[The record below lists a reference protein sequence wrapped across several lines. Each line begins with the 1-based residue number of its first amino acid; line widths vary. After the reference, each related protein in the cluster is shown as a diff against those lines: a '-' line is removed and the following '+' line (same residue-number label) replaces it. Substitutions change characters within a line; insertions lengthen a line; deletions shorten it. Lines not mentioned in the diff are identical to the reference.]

1 MLYIASLYSAGLAHT
16 TIKSAMSAL
25 NYVNRLQGGPDMSSD
40 FWLQKMSVGITKLSP
55 SQDSR
60 MPITEF
66 ILERLLQILPCVA
79 SSQYVTHLFSA
90 MFVLAFRAFLRVGEM
105 TVSSTSVPNQNL
117 LQLSDISIDSG
128 KRVVHVTF
136 RHYKHKVGTE
146 SLVISLPHSPPPLE
160 LTRILSVYLGHRGYQ
175 SGPLFIYNNKP
186 VTQRF
191 FSSLLQQVL
200 SAAGFESSNIKSH
213 SFRIGA
219 ATLCFSKGYT
229 SDQIQ
234 RMGRWKSD
242 AFRKYIRIPS
252 FVV

>member
-1 MLYIASLYSAGLAHT
+1 
-16 TIKSAMSAL
+16 MSTAFRGVRICPL
-25 NYVNRLQGGPDMSSD
+25 IFG
-40 FWLQKMSVGITKLSP
+40 FKMSVGITKLSVSP
-55 SQDSR
+55 SQHSR

-66 ILERLLQILPCVA
+66 ILE
-79 SSQYVTHLFSA
+79 
-90 MFVLAFRAFLRVGEM
+90 
-105 TVSSTSVPNQNL
+105 
-117 LQLSDISIDSG
+117 
-128 KRVVHVTF
+128 
-136 RHYKHKVGTE
+136 
-146 SLVISLPHSPPPLE
+146 
-160 LTRILSVYLGHRGYQ
+160 RILSVYLGHRGYQ

-200 SAAGFESSNIKSH
+200 SAAGFESTNIKSH

>member
-1 MLYIASLYSAGLAHT
+1 MLYIASLYSSGLAHT

-66 ILERLLQILPCVA
+66 ILERL
-79 SSQYVTHLFSA
+79 LFSA

-186 VTQRF
+186 VTRRF

-200 SAAGFESSNIKSH
+200 SAAGFDSSNIKSH